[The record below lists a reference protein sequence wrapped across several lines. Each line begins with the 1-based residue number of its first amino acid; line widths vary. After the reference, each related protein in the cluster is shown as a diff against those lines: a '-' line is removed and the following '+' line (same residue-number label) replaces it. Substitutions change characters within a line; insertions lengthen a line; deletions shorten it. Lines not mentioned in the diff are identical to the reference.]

1 MSHESH
7 DGLLDAPEVTRPVV
21 DLEHAPTDVRSKIEP
36 DALWRLRVTA
46 LTLAAAVGATYVIP
60 GLAFARPFVP
70 GDGYV
75 PYWNILGRELGLGG
89 GEDSKEVLLAQE
101 EKLAEAEAL
110 ARDAVAEEP
119 EVFEERE
126 EVAPPPVVAT
136 LPPLAPHPDDE
147 APVEQPLENVAALD
161 AFYASLTRTEL
172 GYEGAVTRVAH
183 WGDSVLGNDGITAAI
198 RTQLQARFGD
208 SGHGFHTLAQFNP
221 SYIQKGVRVRY
232 KGDWSFCYIINAC
245 KSDGRYGYGGTT
257 VWSAGGGETVFLTAN
272 EGAAGRKL
280 SHFEL
285 WYAAEPKGGKLRV
298 LVDKTTE
305 HVVETAADTQ
315 EDRVFSLDVPDGEHE
330 ISVRAVGG
338 GRARAYGVVLER
350 NKPGV
355 VWDGMGWIGSFAS
368 RFNNQDPE
376 HLKQQLA
383 LRKVDL
389 LAFMFGGNDLLGFSP
404 KRFREN
410 FDGMLAHARAA
421 APDVP
426 CVVFSIV
433 DHGER
438 KGGGI
443 VTAAGVEEMVSIQRE
458 VALERGCAF
467 FDTWTAMGGK
477 GSMGRW
483 NRSDPRL
490 GSGDL
495 AHLTHHGHKVIG
507 AMFYRALMAGY
518 RDYRKRMEGTPIAAL
533 GKAGSAPPD
542 PAPSN
547 AEAAVPPVAPRPP
560 VTPPR

>member
-1 MSHESH
+1 
-7 DGLLDAPEVTRPVV
+7 
-21 DLEHAPTDVRSKIEP
+21 
-36 DALWRLRVTA
+36 
-46 LTLAAAVGATYVIP
+46 
-60 GLAFARPFVP
+60 
-70 GDGYV
+70 
-75 PYWNILGRELGLGG
+75 
-89 GEDSKEVLLAQE
+89 
-101 EKLAEAEAL
+101 
-110 ARDAVAEEP
+110 
-119 EVFEERE
+119 
-126 EVAPPPVVAT
+126 
-136 LPPLAPHPDDE
+136 
-147 APVEQPLENVAALD
+147 
-161 AFYASLTRTEL
+161 
-172 GYEGAVTRVAH
+172 
-183 WGDSVLGNDGITAAI
+183 
-198 RTQLQARFGD
+198 
-208 SGHGFHTLAQFNP
+208 
-221 SYIQKGVRVRY
+221 
-232 KGDWSFCYIINAC
+232 
-245 KSDGRYGYGGTT
+245 
-257 VWSAGGGETVFLTAN
+257 
-272 EGAAGRKL
+272 
-280 SHFEL
+280 
-285 WYAAEPKGGKLRV
+285 
-298 LVDKTTE
+298 
-305 HVVETAADTQ
+305 VVETAADTQ
-315 EDRVFSLDVPDGEHE
+315 EDRVFALELPDGEHE

-338 GRARAYGVVLER
+338 GRTRAYGVVLER

-389 LAFMFGGNDLLGFSP
+389 LAFMFGGNDLLGFTP

-410 FDGMLAHARAA
+410 FDGMIAHVRAA

-443 VTAAGVEEMVSIQRE
+443 VSAAGVEEMVSIQRE

-518 RDYRKRMEGTPIAAL
+518 RDYRKRLEGTPIAELAKSVAMNETR
-533 GKAGSAPPD
+533 GTTPTPTTPAPGEPQPAPTDTSDTTGSTPEAGNPTATPPAAVEGTA
-542 PAPSN
+542 PAPSP
-547 AEAAVPPVAPRPP
+547 AAPTPAAPSAPEP
-560 VTPPR
+560 SAPAPKAAPNPAPSGVTPTPTPNGSTG